1 MPDDVNDVIVI
12 GGGIVGASAVYALAR
27 RGGVRV
33 TLVDRGD
40 AGQATAAGAGII
52 SPGTSIRPLSA
63 FFAIGRPASAFYEP
77 LLAQLA
83 EDGETDTGY
92 EVAGLLHVA
101 TSEDEAARLPEL
113 AHLFEQRRTAGFAH
127 IGTVTRL
134 TGDEARALFPALGQ
148 IFGAIHTTDAARV
161 DGRLLRD
168 ALRRAAE
175 KRGARIL
182 TGDAALITAGDR
194 VEVVVVN
201 GERLPAEAVVLSGG
215 AWSAAL
221 GEALGVS
228 LPVFPQRG
236 QILHL
241 ELPGGETGR
250 WPIVVGFHSHY
261 LLTFPANRIVAG
273 ATRESESGFD
283 VRMTAG
289 GVHEALSEALRVA
302 PGLAGATLRE
312 VRIGLRPA
320 SPDGL
325 PLLGR
330 LPGYTNIYAA
340 TGHGPSGLQLGPYS
354 GALVAGL
361 ALAKPPPVELDL
373 APFAPGRFL

>member
-1 MPDDVNDVIVI
+1 MPDDVIVI
-12 GGGIVGASAVYALAR
+12 GGGIVGASAAYALAR
-27 RGGVRV
+27 CGARV

-52 SPGTSIRPLSA
+52 SPGTSIRPLPA

-83 EDGETDTGY
+83 EDSETDTGY

-113 AHLFEQRRTAGFAH
+113 ARLFEQRRDAGFAH

-134 TGDEARALFPALGQ
+134 TGDEARALFPALGSLP
-148 IFGAIHTTDAARV
+148 GAIHTSGAARV

-175 KRGARIL
+175 TRGAHIL
-182 TGDAALITAGDR
+182 TGEARLDTAGDR
-194 VEVVVVN
+194 VEAVAVG
-201 GERLPAEAVVLSGG
+201 GERLPAGAVVLSGG

-221 GEALGVS
+221 GEALGVA
-228 LPVFPQRG
+228 LPVVPQRG

-241 ELPGGETGR
+241 EMPGAETDR

-261 LLTFPANRIVAG
+261 LLTFPPNRVVAG
-273 ATRESESGFD
+273 ATRESDSGFD

-325 PLLGR
+325 PILGR
-330 LPGYTNIYAA
+330 LPGYANVYAA

-354 GALVAGL
+354 GALVASL
-361 ALAKPPPVELDL
+361 ALGEPPPADLDL
-373 APFAPGRFL
+373 APFAPGRFQQA